1 MYYVYFSTNKPEK
14 AKKGWK
20 TTRIL
25 FPIAP
30 AEITTKV
37 SGMNQTVN
45 LINESEVNRIK
56 GQKLTDISFDLR
68 LPNQKYPFALY
79 EKGEYKPA
87 EYFLDKLKAFKKKNI
102 PFKLWIIRKKSDNT
116 ALFDT
121 KLDVTLES
129 YEIKETTED
138 GFDVTVSVS
147 LKTYKQYGI
156 TKIKLKKAKTF
167 KYRKM
172 KVSYTKKKILKSY
185 TTKKGDT
192 LHNISIKA
200 YGTYTADNAKA
211 IYTKNAKKLAK
222 ALSKKGGRNKSKSK
236 RCYVTALPKGLKLSI
251 PQKGG

>member
-102 PFKLWIIRKKSDNT
+102 PFKLWIIRKKPDNT
-116 ALFDT
+116 ASEPPPAALLLFA
-121 KLDVTLES
+121 ES
-129 YEIKETTED
+129 ISPLLC
-138 GFDVTVSVS
+138 GQPFFR
-147 LKTYKQYGI
+147 LW
-156 TKIKLKKAKTF
+156 
-167 KYRKM
+167 
-172 KVSYTKKKILKSY
+172 
-185 TTKKGDT
+185 
-192 LHNISIKA
+192 LH
-200 YGTYTADNAKA
+200 D
-211 IYTKNAKKLAK
+211 
-222 ALSKKGGRNKSKSK
+222 
-236 RCYVTALPKGLKLSI
+236 
-251 PQKGG
+251 

>member
-1 MYYVYFSTNKPEK
+1 MYYVYFSTNKPQK

-30 AEITTKV
+30 SEITTKI

-45 LINESEVNRIK
+45 LINEGEVNQIK

-79 EKGEYKPA
+79 EKGKYEPA
-87 EYFLDKLKAFKKKNI
+87 SYFLDKLKAFKQKDI
-102 PFKLWIIRKKSDNT
+102 PFKLWIIRKKPDNT

-121 KLDVTLES
+121 QLDVTLES
-129 YEIKETTED
+129 YEIKEAVED

-147 LKTYKQYGI
+147 LKSYKNYGT
-156 TKIKLKKAKTF
+156 TKIKVKKAKTF
-167 KYRKM
+167 KFRKM
-172 KVSYTKKKILKSY
+172 KVSYTKKKIVKSY

-192 LHNISIKA
+192 LHNISIKV
-200 YGTYTADNAKA
+200 YGTYTQDNAKA
-211 IYTKNAKKLAK
+211 IYQKNTKKINKALAK
-222 ALSKKGGRNKSKSK
+222 TKVKSK
-236 RCYVTALPKGLKLSI
+236 RKYVTALPKGIKLNI
-251 PQKGG
+251 PQKGS